1 MNFDDYK
8 VTIPYPEKPRKP
20 MMPRAVLA
28 ENARKWADDL
38 EAYEQELEVW
48 TVKMDEY
55 KRASNDLQQKFK
67 EDVLRE
73 NGLEG
78 HHKAEKVYSLA
89 WSEGCRSGEGYA
101 GVMNWVETLAELV
114 KD

>member
-1 MNFDDYK
+1 MNFDDYN

-20 MMPRAVLA
+20 MMGKITP
-28 ENARKWADDL
+28 ENARKWADEL
-38 EAYEQELEVW
+38 EAWQKELEEW
-48 TVKMDEY
+48 NGKMDEY
-55 KRASNDLQQKFK
+55 KRACNDLQQKFK

-78 HHKAEKVYSLA
+78 HPKAEKVYYMA
-89 WSEGCRSGEGYA
+89 WSEGHCNGEGYG
-101 GVMNWVETLAELV
+101 GVANWVEKLAELV